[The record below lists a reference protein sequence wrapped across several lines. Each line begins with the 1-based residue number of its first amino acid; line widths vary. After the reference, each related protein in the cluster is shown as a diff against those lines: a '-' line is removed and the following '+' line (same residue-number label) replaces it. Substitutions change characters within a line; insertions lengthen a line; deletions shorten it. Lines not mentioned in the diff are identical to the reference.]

1 MNQCDLIFPTEGIE
15 GQLHVK
21 ATVVTDGN
29 RLWACHGLAKAEDGI
44 AGSLLFPYCAARHKH
59 RREAALVGLG
69 ISFALVNICPIA
81 LDVLLQRSDSLGEL
95 LQDLILQ

>member
-29 RLWACHGLAKAEDGI
+29 RLWACHG
-44 AGSLLFPYCAARHKH
+44 LLFPYCAARHKH